1 MRLRKLCGREK
12 RVGEGVRGRVG
23 EGVIERVLLP
33 LSHSPTLPLCCFQDR
48 HSLSPIDRSK
58 PAIVVT
64 PN

>member
-1 MRLRKLCGREK
+1 MRRRRLCGREE

-23 EGVIERVLLP
+23 EGVIERVPLP
-33 LSHSPTLPLCCFQDR
+33 LSHSPTLPLCCFQDG

-58 PAIVVT
+58 PAIGIT